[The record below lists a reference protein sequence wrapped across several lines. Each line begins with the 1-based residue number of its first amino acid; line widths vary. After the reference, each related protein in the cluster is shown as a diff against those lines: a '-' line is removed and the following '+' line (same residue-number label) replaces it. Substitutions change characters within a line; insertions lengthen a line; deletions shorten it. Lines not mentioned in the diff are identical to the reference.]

1 VITRLF
7 FAALLGAVIG
17 GAELAACYRDRP
29 ATAVLSPSGLMYVL
43 VNAAASV
50 IALIAVETVGWRFG
64 LPAFAPPASLYFVQ
78 VMAAGLGA
86 AALFRMSFTLAQD
99 RNISLGPIAVL
110 HGMLKIVDGAL
121 ERKRALSRLS
131 HNDLAG
137 LSFIRDHA
145 ALTELCC
152 HALRRFELAEAQRL
166 GELASDLR
174 AREDLTDADKL
185 DCFGLEL
192 TRLVG
197 ERALRKAADR
207 LRDRPQTDD
216 EPPERLRDER
226 AGASRRSVVPEPIVP
241 RPAEEARGSSRL
253 VGSSGGRLPRRSV
266 RD

>member
-7 FAALLGAVIG
+7 FAALLGGVIG
-17 GAELAACYRDRP
+17 VAELAACYRDRP

-50 IALIAVETVGWRFG
+50 IALVAIETVGWRFG
-64 LPAFAPPASLYFVQ
+64 LPPFAPPASLYFVQ

-152 HALRRFELAEAQRL
+152 HALQRFQLAEAQRL
-166 GELASDLR
+166 GELASDLG

-197 ERALRKAADR
+197 ERAQARRGGEGGVAARGKFGRAPAPPFRPR
-207 LRDRPQTDD
+207 L
-216 EPPERLRDER
+216 E
-226 AGASRRSVVPEPIVP
+226 VP
-241 RPAEEARGSSRL
+241 RPPFEESVAKFIVRL
-253 VGSSGGRLPRRSV
+253 VSTTGRTSV
-266 RD
+266 FPGRTASYTV

>member
-1 VITRLF
+1 MITRLF
-7 FAALLGAVIG
+7 FAALLGGVIG

-29 ATAVLSPSGLMYVL
+29 VTAVLSPSGLMYVL

-50 IALIAVETVGWRFG
+50 IALIAVETMGWRFG
-64 LPAFAPPASLYFVQ
+64 LPDFAPPASLYFVQ
-78 VMAAGLGA
+78 VMAAALGA

-137 LSFIRDHA
+137 LSFDRDHA

-152 HALRRFELAEAQRL
+152 HALQQYELAEAQRL
-166 GELASDLR
+166 GELANDLR
-174 AREDLTDADKL
+174 RREDLTDADKL

-207 LRDRPQTDD
+207 LRDRSDGE
-216 EPPERLRDER
+216 EPPERAHDDR
-226 AGASRRSVVPEPIVP
+226 AVSARRLPGPEPIVP
-241 RPAEEARGSSRL
+241 RPAEESRPSSRL
-253 VGSSGGRLPRRSV
+253 AAGSSGRLPRRSA

>member
-1 VITRLF
+1 MITRLF
-7 FAALLGAVIG
+7 FAALLGGVIG
-17 GAELAACYRDRP
+17 VAELAACYRDRP

-50 IALIAVETVGWRFG
+50 IALVAIETVGWRFG
-64 LPAFAPPASLYFVQ
+64 LPPFAPPASLYFVQ

-137 LSFIRDHA
+137 LSFVRDHA

-152 HALRRFELAEAQRL
+152 HALQRFELSEAQRL
-166 GELASDLR
+166 GELASDLG

-207 LRDRPQTDD
+207 LRDRPGD

-226 AGASRRSVVPEPIVP
+226 AAGSRRPAVPEPIVP
-241 RPAEEARGSSRL
+241 KAADEARASSRL
-253 VGSSGGRLPRRSV
+253 VGSSSGRLPRRSA